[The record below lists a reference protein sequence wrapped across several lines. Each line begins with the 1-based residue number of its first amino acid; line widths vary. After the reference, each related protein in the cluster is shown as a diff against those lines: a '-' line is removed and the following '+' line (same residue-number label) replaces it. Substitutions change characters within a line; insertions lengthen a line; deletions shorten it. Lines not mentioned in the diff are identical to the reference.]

1 MITKLTN
8 TELNVLAV
16 ALDHMEDHLG
26 DLLINFD
33 VAATVERTVHIDD
46 VNHNVVINLRLEA
59 LETLKKKLL

>member
-33 VAATVERTVHIDD
+33 VAATVEQTVHIDD
-46 VNHNVVINLRLEA
+46 VNHNVVTNLRLEA
-59 LETLKKKLL
+59 LDTLKKKLL

>member
-16 ALDHMEDHLG
+16 ALDHMEEHLC
-26 DLLINFD
+26 DLLINLDAFGQ
-33 VAATVERTVHIDD
+33 EIHIHDL
-46 VNHNVVINLRLEA
+46 NHNVVINLRLEA